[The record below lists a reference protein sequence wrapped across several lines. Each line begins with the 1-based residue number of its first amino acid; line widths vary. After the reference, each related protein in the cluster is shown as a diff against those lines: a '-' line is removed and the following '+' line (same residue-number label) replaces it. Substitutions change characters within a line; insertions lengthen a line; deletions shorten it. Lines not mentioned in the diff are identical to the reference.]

1 MGKVLLHHALVQ
13 SLQAKH
19 MRRFCLLAPL
29 LWLHILMPS
38 FACACTLLPVA
49 IEPAAVEPTDTY
61 VGKTAQLELRFRN
74 EEMSGAVNVFP
85 EPPLLVKQLQTGT
98 ECAINDGGVWVRQ
111 HVYAGAEG
119 RMLVTHEY
127 SGSSGEL
134 NFYDTRTCKKR
145 ASVDVSNLEWVIDG
159 KSIRITSTTPPKRPA
174 RIKLDAACLP
184 MGYHRSVV
192 RR

>member
-1 MGKVLLHHALVQ
+1 MNTFFLHRALVQ

-19 MRRFCLLAPL
+19 MKKFCLLAPL
-29 LWLHILMPS
+29 LWPLILVPS
-38 FACACTLLPVA
+38 FACACTLLPVV
-49 IEPAAVEPTDTY
+49 IKPAAVEPTDTY
-61 VGKTAQLELRFRN
+61 IGKTAQLELHFHN
-74 EEMSGAVNVFP
+74 EEMSGAVDVFP
-85 EPPLLVKQLQTGT
+85 EPPLLVKQLQTQT
-98 ECAINDGGVWVRQ
+98 ECAIKEGGVWVRQ

-145 ASVDVSNLEWVIDG
+145 ASVDVSNLKWVIDG
-159 KSIRITSTTPPKRPA
+159 NSILITPTTPPTRPA

-184 MGYHRSVV
+184 MGSHRSLVH
-192 RR
+192 R

>member
-1 MGKVLLHHALVQ
+1 MSTVFLRRAFVR
-13 SLQAKH
+13 SLQAKD
-19 MRRFCLLAPL
+19 MKRFCLLAPL
-29 LWLHILMPS
+29 LWCLILVPP
-38 FACACTLLPVA
+38 FACACNLLPVV

-74 EEMSGAVNVFP
+74 EEMSGAVDVFP
-85 EPPLLVKQLQTGT
+85 EPPLLVKQLQTQT

-111 HVYAGAEG
+111 HVYIGAEG

-145 ASVDVSNLEWVIDG
+145 ASVDVSNSKWVIDG
-159 KSIRITSTTPPKRPA
+159 NSILITSTTPPKRPV
-174 RIKLDAACLP
+174 RIKLDATCRP
-184 MGYHRSVV
+184 MGYHRSLV
-192 RR
+192 RH